1 MPPEIYQASLGAFL
15 GGFRWGLGFRYIG
28 VWGLGFRCIGDL
40 YIGVL
45 YRIYRSTLSRLERG
59 VFV

>member
-28 VWGLGFRCIGDL
+28 VWGLGFRCIGDRFF
-40 YIGVL
+40 V
-45 YRIYRSTLSRLERG
+45 YRGSVQDLQIYTIKA
-59 VFV
+59 